1 MNSRDLVAALHDLH
15 KKNVH
20 MVPIAESWVDGVW
33 TVDLAVQD
41 RDNGVDIDASAEDPS
56 LFRARKKAL
65 ARLRRSYTLARRRA

>member
-15 KKNVH
+15 QVNNH

-41 RDNGVDIDASAEDPS
+41 RERAVDIDASAEDVS
-56 LFRARKKAL
+56 LVRARKKAL